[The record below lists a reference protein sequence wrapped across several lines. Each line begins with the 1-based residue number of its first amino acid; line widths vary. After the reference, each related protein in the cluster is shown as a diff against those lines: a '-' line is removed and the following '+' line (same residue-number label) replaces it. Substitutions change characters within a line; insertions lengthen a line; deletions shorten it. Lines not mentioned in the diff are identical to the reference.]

1 MDINSIIKKKRN
13 RQELKEEEIKLFIGK
28 YAKGEVSEAQA
39 GALLSYIYIN
49 GLTENEIINFAKEMA
64 FSGEILDLSDVSGQ
78 IVDKHST
85 GGVGDKVT
93 LILIPIIAA
102 LNLPV
107 AKVSSRGLGITGGTI
122 DKLEAIPGF
131 DTQMNLEEFKDNIKK
146 VGASIINQNFNI
158 APAEKKMYKLRNEVA
173 CNDSIPLIAA
183 SLLSLKIATGSNK
196 IAFDITCGKGTYL
209 KSKEEAKRLA
219 KLLVRLGKKIDK
231 DIGCVITTM
240 DEPLGYAIGDTLE
253 IIETIN
259 SLKGK
264 MPQDVGDVVV
274 ALGSLILKLSGY
286 GDDLNKNAETIV
298 DVIQSGKAYEK
309 FKEIVAAQYGSL
321 EYVENVEKFKKAQYI
336 IPVYATE
343 TGNIEKI
350 DADIIGSIAK
360 YLGAGRMKNAEDVDK
375 TAGIVLN
382 KKIGDPVQIGEVMA
396 TIHANDEQKALSST
410 KILEEAFKIT
420 TKKIIM
426 GSRIVEIIK

>member
-1 MDINSIIKKKRN
+1 
-13 RQELKEEEIKLFIGK
+13 
-28 YAKGEVSEAQA
+28 
-39 GALLSYIYIN
+39 
-49 GLTENEIINFAKEMA
+49 
-64 FSGEILDLSDVSGQ
+64 
-78 IVDKHST
+78 
-85 GGVGDKVT
+85 
-93 LILIPIIAA
+93 
-102 LNLPV
+102 
-107 AKVSSRGLGITGGTI
+107 
-122 DKLEAIPGF
+122 
-131 DTQMNLEEFKDNIKK
+131 
-146 VGASIINQNFNI
+146 
-158 APAEKKMYKLRNEVA
+158 
-173 CNDSIPLIAA
+173 
-183 SLLSLKIATGSNK
+183 
-196 IAFDITCGKGTYL
+196 
-209 KSKEEAKRLA
+209 
-219 KLLVRLGKKIDK
+219 
-231 DIGCVITTM
+231 M

-286 GDDLNKNAETIV
+286 GDDLNKNAETV
-298 DVIQSGKAYEK
+298 REVIQSGKAYEK
-309 FKEIVAAQYGSL
+309 FREIVAAQYGSL
-321 EYVENVEKFKKAQYI
+321 EYVDNIEKFKKAQYI

-382 KKIGDPVQIGEVMA
+382 KKIGDSVQIGEVMA